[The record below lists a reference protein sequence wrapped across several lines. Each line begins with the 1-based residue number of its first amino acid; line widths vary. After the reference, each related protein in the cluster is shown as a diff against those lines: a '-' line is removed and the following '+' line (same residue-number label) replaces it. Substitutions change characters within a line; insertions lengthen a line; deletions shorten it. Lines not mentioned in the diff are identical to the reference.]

1 MNTAARRAITLGV
14 AIVAVVAVVVAM
26 LLVPRFFTGEPE
38 ASYTP
43 ASAQLAA
50 PSPVAV
56 QDLDPEAV
64 QPDPGILAAKLDAI
78 LADKPDRTSFS
89 AQVVDVATGN
99 VLYDKNAAANGTP
112 ASSLKVATAIAALDA
127 LGGATQLSTS
137 VLLDGGTLILR
148 GGGDVLLGDGK
159 SDPVHPKGYAGLAT
173 LAKQTADELEKR
185 GISEVELWLDDSL
198 FGDAHSNPDWDKSLF
213 TSNNIGEVYPI
224 AHYAGR
230 AGQSTSTAYQS
241 DAAQQVRKVFAQALG
256 ERITVTE
263 GGRGPYAGGEQIT
276 EVKSAPLRDV
286 VKHML
291 LVSDNYIA
299 ETMGR
304 LVALK
309 RQMPAEQAG
318 AAVAAVAAE
327 HGASGLSLVDASGLA
342 AKNQISPAALTAVL
356 RSAATSGKPELREL
370 VYSLPVSGY
379 NGTLMHRL
387 DGAATL
393 GLVRAKTGSLT
404 GVATLTGMTM
414 TEDGRLLAFSI
425 YANQP
430 NGALAPHK
438 PTIDSA
444 VTAIRG
450 CGCRS

>member
-26 LLVPRFFTGEPE
+26 LLAPRFFTGEPE

-56 QDLDPEAV
+56 RDLDPEAV

-127 LGGATQLSTS
+127 LGGGTQLSTS

-148 GGGDVLLGDGK
+148 GGGDVLLGDGE
-159 SDPVHPKGYAGLAT
+159 SDPAHPKGYAGLAT

-241 DAAQQVRKVFAQALG
+241 DAAQ
-256 ERITVTE
+256 
-263 GGRGPYAGGEQIT
+263 
-276 EVKSAPLRDV
+276 
-286 VKHML
+286 
-291 LVSDNYIA
+291 
-299 ETMGR
+299 
-304 LVALK
+304 
-309 RQMPAEQAG
+309 
-318 AAVAAVAAE
+318 
-327 HGASGLSLVDASGLA
+327 
-342 AKNQISPAALTAVL
+342 
-356 RSAATSGKPELREL
+356 
-370 VYSLPVSGY
+370 
-379 NGTLMHRL
+379 
-387 DGAATL
+387 
-393 GLVRAKTGSLT
+393 
-404 GVATLTGMTM
+404 
-414 TEDGRLLAFSI
+414 
-425 YANQP
+425 
-430 NGALAPHK
+430 
-438 PTIDSA
+438 
-444 VTAIRG
+444 
-450 CGCRS
+450 

>member
-26 LLVPRFFTGEPE
+26 LLAPRFFTGEPE

-43 ASAQLAA
+43 ASAKLAA

-56 QDLDPEAV
+56 RDLDPEAV

-127 LGGATQLSTS
+127 LGGGTQLSTS

-148 GGGDVLLGDGK
+148 GGGDVLLGDGE
-159 SDPVHPKGYAGLAT
+159 SDPAHPKGYAGLAT

-241 DAAQQVRKVFAQALG
+241 DAAQQVRKVFARALG